1 VYSCFQPHRYG
12 EYRMSSQWDHTVL
25 PATRQRQTF
34 PAFNPSRSW
43 YSIYRLQSDE
53 RLSWPEQCE
62 WISCPRKLRNDN
74 VMTTWHA
81 RRVQTTRPARP
92 TTPHAPPEE
101 VRRGLKNGLLE
112 TADKVYGD
120 GRTNGRSQYRETWW
134 WNDEVAKVVEEK
146 RRLFKIWK
154 NQNVKPTK

>member
-1 VYSCFQPHRYG
+1 
-12 EYRMSSQWDHTVL
+12 M
-25 PATRQRQTF
+25 
-34 PAFNPSRSW
+34 
-43 YSIYRLQSDE
+43 
-53 RLSWPEQCE
+53 
-62 WISCPRKLRNDN
+62 
-74 VMTTWHA
+74 
-81 RRVQTTRPARP
+81 QTTRPARP
-92 TTPHAPPEE
+92 TVEE

-146 RRLFKIWK
+146 SRLLKIWK